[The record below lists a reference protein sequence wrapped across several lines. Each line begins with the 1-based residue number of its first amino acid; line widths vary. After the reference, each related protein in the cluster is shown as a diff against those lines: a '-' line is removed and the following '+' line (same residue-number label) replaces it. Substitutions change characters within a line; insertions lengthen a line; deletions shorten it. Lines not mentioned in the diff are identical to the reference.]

1 MRKAMLPLTA
11 LVAIALA
18 GSAVAAETSPIGKK
32 IDSFTAKDFHGK
44 QVALSDFK
52 DADVVVV
59 AFLGTECPLA
69 KLYAPV
75 LQELSAEFADK
86 SVAFVGVDSNRQ
98 DNVTEIAHYARVH
111 GVKFPLLKDAGNVL
125 ADQFGAIRTP
135 EVFVLD
141 KDRVVQYWGRIDD
154 QFGIQENGV
163 SYQRDEPNR
172 RDLAVAVDELL
183 AGKKVS
189 QQIAKNT
196 GCRIGRIREPQADS
210 DVTYSNQIVRIFNAN
225 CVACHRE
232 GQIGPF
238 TLTSYEDAAGWAEMI
253 QEVVAEQRMP
263 PWHAS
268 PEYGHFRNDA
278 SLSEDEKELI
288 YKWVAAGAP
297 EGDPANLPEPPQ
309 FIEGWQIGEPDEII
323 SMDESFT
330 VPADGVV
337 DYQKFVIDPGWDE
350 DKWLK
355 GIECKP
361 GNSAVVHHIIVY
373 LIPPNVAPTGR
384 AGRVQTD
391 WLGAFA
397 PGLRQELLPDG
408 LARYVP
414 KGSKLMME
422 MHYTPNGTEQDD
434 RSYAGFIFADP
445 KEVKKE
451 VVWQNAGNFTFAIPP
466 HEPHHEVTSE
476 YMFRQNLTLLS
487 ISPHMHLRGKDFR
500 YDLIYP
506 DGREETLLWVPK
518 YDFGWQT
525 TYALDEPIE
534 VPRGARLYCVAHFD
548 NSADNLNNPDPSR
561 EVGWGE
567 QSWDEMMFGWFE
579 VAPTD
584 QDLTKPLDELATR
597 AKEFQEA
604 AEAGAI
610 VVDDQLQSLARE
622 ALKDE
627 KSFEF
632 AGFQIWN
639 LVPQVDRVCV
649 SYVDDDRLMLRN
661 IQQRFGLSTSFQ
673 STSTRLRTKGE
684 PLAEIA
690 AGKESA
696 VFNNLREAKGPLHK
710 KMARRN
716 VLSVVHVP
724 IEIDGHQATVNF
736 WSTEAEAFPPSAVEV
751 LEKIAHLMAEGASSA
766 VAEK

>member
-1 MRKAMLPLTA
+1 MRKALVPLTA
-11 LVAIALA
+11 LVALALA
-18 GSAVAAETSPIGKK
+18 GPAVAAETSPIGKK
-32 IDSFTAKDFHGK
+32 IDGFTAKDFYGK
-44 QVALSDFK
+44 QISLADFE
-52 DADVVVV
+52 DAEVVVV

-75 LQELSAEFADK
+75 LQELHTKYADK
-86 SVAFVGVDSNRQ
+86 GVVFLGVDSNRQ
-98 DNVTEIAHYARVH
+98 DNVTEIANYARTH
-111 GVKFPLLKDAGNVL
+111 GVEFSILKDAGNVL

-135 EVFVLD
+135 EMFVLD
-141 KDRVVQYWGRIDD
+141 KSRVVRYWGRVDD
-154 QFGIQENGV
+154 QFGIQENGI

-183 AGKKVS
+183 AGKEVS
-189 QQIAKNT
+189 QAIAKNT
-196 GCRIGRIREPQADS
+196 GCRIGRIREPNPNS
-210 DVTYSNQIVRIFNAN
+210 EVTYSDQIVRIFNAN

-238 TLTSYEDAAGWAEMI
+238 TLTSYDDAAGWAEMI

-263 PWHAS
+263 PWHADKQF
-268 PEYGHFRNDA
+268 GHFSNDA
-278 SLSEDEKELI
+278 SLSEEEKELI

-309 FIEGWQIGEPDEII
+309 FAEGWQIGEPDEVIQ
-323 SMDESFT
+323 MDEPFT
-330 VPADGVV
+330 VPAEGVV

-350 DKWLK
+350 DKWLQ
-355 GIECKP
+355 GIECRP
-361 GNSAVVHHIIVY
+361 GNPAVVHHIIVY

-397 PGLRQELLPDG
+397 PGLRQELLPKG
-408 LARYVP
+408 LARFVP
-414 KGSKLMME
+414 KGSKLLME

-434 RSYAGFIFADP
+434 QSYAGFIFADP

-451 VVWQNAGNFTFAIPP
+451 VVWQNAGNFTLAIPP
-466 HEPHHEVTSE
+466 HEPNHEVTSE

-506 DGREETLLWVPK
+506 DGKQETLLWVPK

-525 TYALDEPIE
+525 TYILEEPIQ
-534 VPRGARLYCVAHFD
+534 VPRGSRLHCVAHFD

-584 QDLTKPLDELATR
+584 QDLTKPIEELATR

-604 AEAGAI
+604 ADAGAI
-610 VVDDQLQSLARE
+610 VVDDQLQALARE
-622 ALKDE
+622 ALKNE

-639 LVPQVDRVCV
+639 LVPQVDRICV
-649 SYVDDDRLMLRN
+649 SYVDGDRVKLRN
-661 IQQRFGLSTSFQ
+661 IQQRFGLRTSFQ
-673 STSTRLRTKGE
+673 STSTRLRVKGE

-690 AGKESA
+690 AGSESVA
-696 VFNNLREAKGPLHK
+696 HNNLREADGPLYK

-724 IEIDGHQATVNF
+724 IEIDGHRGTVNF
-736 WSTEAEAFPPSAVEV
+736 WSSEAEAFPPAAVEV
-751 LEKIAHLMAEGASSA
+751 LEKLAHLMADGAASA
-766 VAEK
+766 VAER